1 MTHRIDLM
9 AFSDIELQRIKKIVG
24 QFCDEKI
31 PDHLRRQIKVFYEV
45 RGCNVDII
53 ESKPDFMKNY

>member
-1 MTHRIDLM
+1 M